1 MFGHQFLARS
11 EFEEI
16 DKQLPWASKEEQ
28 EQVVANGIMDI
39 LRRFQKREKNI
50 PPDLTISKLNADLK

>member
-1 MFGHQFLARS
+1 MRLINNCLGT
-11 EFEEI
+11 
-16 DKQLPWASKEEQ
+16 SKEEQ

-50 PPDLTISKLNADLK
+50 PPDLTISKLNADLNSNASSSQRGL